1 MIIKKEDFFNIVA
14 KLEINF
20 SQDIIDGIYECFKIE
35 IEGEGIE
42 KQDWIDYERLKAEM
56 E

>member
-1 MIIKKEDFFNIVA
+1 MIVKKEDFFTIFGKFDM
-14 KLEINF
+14 KLSREI
-20 SQDIIDGIYECFKIE
+20 IEGIYECFKIE

-42 KQDWIDYERLKAEM
+42 KQDWIDYERIKSEI